1 MGKINNLVS
10 VCVRNSDGSI
20 DVEETMN
27 EFSNQVTTLAE
38 VESALRE
45 TISVAVNAVFDSVF
59 DTWGDKPITMPTLCA
74 FAAQEMSVRPED
86 YTETLAAIRSY
97 VQNNVTTFKV
107 KKGFGGGVK
116 RRQMIES

>member
-1 MGKINNLVS
+1 MKMENINLAS
-10 VCVRNSDGSI
+10 VCTRNSDGSI
-20 DVEETMN
+20 NIEDTVTRFTN
-27 EFSNQVTTLAE
+27 LVTTLAE
-38 VESALRE
+38 RETYLRE

-74 FAAQEMSVRPED
+74 FAAQNMSVRPED

-116 RRQMIES
+116 RN

>member
-1 MGKINNLVS
+1 MEKINNLAS
-10 VCVRNSDGSI
+10 VCVRNNDGSI

-38 VESALRE
+38 VERSFRNVIE
-45 TISVAVNAVFDSVF
+45 VSVNTVF

-74 FAAQEMSVRPED
+74 FAAQNMSVRPED

-116 RRQMIES
+116 RN